1 MSNIIQD
8 SGAQQEGA
16 VVASSMNPGNYRV
29 CDITGFKVDL
39 SSEKLIRA
47 NAVAAVISLL
57 LAVVAAILLVFT
69 RYQPVHLL
77 NAEWYY
83 RLVTFHGLNALIF
96 WIIFFEVAGL
106 YLGSSVFLNVRFCA
120 PKTGWVAFALMV
132 AGLVMSN
139 IVILM
144 GKADVMLTSYTPL
157 KAHPLYYLGIILFAV
172 GALIGV
178 ILFFGNLMIAR
189 RERTYGDSL
198 PLVTYGLMTAA
209 IIAVITLASG
219 ALIYVPTFLW
229 SLGLIENIDPAMYK
243 LIWWGLGH
251 SSQQINVAAMVSI
264 WYMVSFLTVGGTSI
278 NEKVSR
284 TAFVLYILF
293 ICLASAHHLLTDP
306 GVSSAWKVWNTS
318 YAMYLAVLAS
328 MIHAFA
334 VPSSYESAQRRWGYN
349 KGMFEWLSKAPWGN
363 PAFSSTI
370 LAIIGFGFIGGTTG
384 VIFGMEQTNIIV
396 HNTIAIPGHF
406 KGTVVIGTTL
416 TFMGITY
423 YLIPLIFRRKIVGMG
438 WAKWQPWLFFIGIA
452 LLSISMI
459 VLGQLGVPRRHW
471 DSTFSGGPFTY
482 NFNPAVDFFWALM
495 MLGGSI
501 AFISVLIWIGIVVVS
516 VFFGP
521 KVNGPQDMQLTMSPL
536 APPAKT
542 HKGFEAPG
550 TLLLTFI
557 FLLVFLALFFLNWKW
572 LAATWYV
579 K

>member
-1 MSNIIQD
+1 MF
-8 SGAQQEGA
+8 
-16 VVASSMNPGNYRV
+16 RT

-39 SSEKLIRA
+39 QSEKLIRY
-47 NAVAAVISLL
+47 NAVFAVISLL
-57 LAVVAAILLVFT
+57 LAAVAAILLVFT

-77 NAEWYY
+77 DAEWYY

-106 YLGSSVFLNVRFCA
+106 YFGSTVILNTRFCS
-120 PKTGWVAFALMV
+120 PKLGWLAFILMV
-132 AGLVMSN
+132 LGLLMSN
-139 IVILM
+139 TIILM

-172 GALIGV
+172 GALLAV
-178 ILFFGNLMIAR
+178 ALFFGNLMIAR
-189 RERTYGDSL
+189 REKAYGDTL
-198 PLVTYGLMTAA
+198 PLFTYGLMTAA
-209 IIAVITLASG
+209 IIAVITLATG
-219 ALIYVPTFLW
+219 ALIYIPTFLW
-229 SLGLIENIDPAMYK
+229 SLGLVENIDPAMYK

-264 WYMVSFLTVGGTSI
+264 WYMVSFLSVGGTSI

-284 TAFVLYILF
+284 TAFFLYILF

-334 VPSSYESAQRRWGYN
+334 VPSSFESAQRRWGYN
-349 KGMFEWLSKAPWGN
+349 KGLFQWLSKAPWGN
-363 PAFSSTI
+363 PAFSSII
-370 LAIIGFGFIGGTTG
+370 LAVIGFGFIGGTTG

-423 YLIPLIFRRKIVGMG
+423 YLIPLIFRRKIVGYK
-438 WAKWQPWLFFIGIA
+438 WAQWQPWLFFIGIA

-471 DSTFSGGPFTY
+471 DSSFSGGPFTH

-495 MLGGSI
+495 MLGGVI
-501 AFISVLIWIGIVVVS
+501 AFLSILIWILIVVFSVS
-516 VFFGP
+516 FGP
-521 KVNGPQDMQLTMSPL
+521 KVNGPQDMQLTVSPL
-536 APPAKT
+536 APEEKK
-542 HKGFEAPG
+542 HKGGIEAPG
-550 TLLLTFI
+550 TLVLTFI
-557 FLLVFLALFFLNWKW
+557 FLLVFIALFFLNWKW
-572 LAATWYV
+572 LAATWNV
-579 K
+579 N

>member
-1 MSNIIQD
+1 MF
-8 SGAQQEGA
+8 
-16 VVASSMNPGNYRV
+16 RT

-39 SSEKLIRA
+39 QSEKLIRY
-47 NAVAAVISLL
+47 NAVFAVISLL
-57 LAVVAAILLVFT
+57 LAAVAAILLVFT

-77 NAEWYY
+77 DAEWYY

-106 YLGSSVFLNVRFCA
+106 YFGSTVILNTRFCS
-120 PKTGWVAFALMV
+120 PKLGWLAFILMV
-132 AGLVMSN
+132 LGLLMAN
-139 IVILM
+139 TIILM

-172 GALIGV
+172 GALLAV
-178 ILFFGNLMIAR
+178 ALFFGNLMIAR
-189 RERTYGDSL
+189 REKAYGDTL
-198 PLVTYGLMTAA
+198 PLFTYGLMTAA
-209 IIAVITLASG
+209 IIAVITLATG
-219 ALIYVPTFLW
+219 ALIYIPTFLW
-229 SLGLIENIDPAMYK
+229 SLGLVENIDPAMYK

-264 WYMVSFLTVGGTSI
+264 WYMVSFLSVGGTSI

-284 TAFVLYILF
+284 TAFFLYILF

-334 VPSSYESAQRRWGYN
+334 VPSSFESAQRRWGYN
-349 KGMFEWLSKAPWGN
+349 KGLFQWLSKAPWGN
-363 PAFSSTI
+363 PAFSSII
-370 LAIIGFGFIGGTTG
+370 LAVIGFGFIGGTTG

-423 YLIPLIFRRKIVGMG
+423 YLIPLIFRRKIVGYK
-438 WAKWQPWLFFIGIA
+438 WAQWQPWLFFIGIA

-471 DSTFSGGPFTY
+471 DSSFSGGPFTH

-495 MLGGSI
+495 MLGGVI
-501 AFISVLIWIGIVVVS
+501 AFLSILIWILIVVFSVS
-516 VFFGP
+516 FGP
-521 KVNGPQDMQLTMSPL
+521 KVNGPQDMQLTVSPL
-536 APPAKT
+536 APEEKK
-542 HKGFEAPG
+542 HKGGIEAPG
-550 TLLLTFI
+550 TLVLTFI
-557 FLLVFLALFFLNWKW
+557 FLLVFIALFFLNWKW
-572 LAATWYV
+572 LAATWNV
-579 K
+579 N

>member
-1 MSNIIQD
+1 MF
-8 SGAQQEGA
+8 
-16 VVASSMNPGNYRV
+16 RT

-39 SSEKLIRA
+39 RSEKLIRY
-47 NAVAAVISLL
+47 NAVFAVISLL
-57 LAVVAAILLVFT
+57 MAVVAALLLVFT
-69 RYQPVHLL
+69 RYQPMHLL
-77 NAEWYY
+77 GAEWYY

-106 YLGSSVFLNVRFCA
+106 YFGSTVILNTRFCS
-120 PKTGWVAFALMV
+120 PKTGWWAFGLMV
-132 AGLVMSN
+132 AGLVISN
-139 IVILM
+139 IIILM

-172 GALIGV
+172 GALIAV

-189 RERTYGDSL
+189 REKTYGETM
-198 PLVTYGLMTAA
+198 PLVAYGLMTAA

-219 ALIYVPTFLW
+219 ALIYIPTFLW
-229 SLGLIENIDPAMYK
+229 SLGLIDNVDPAMYK

-264 WYMVSFLTVGGTSI
+264 WYMTSFLTVGGTSI

-284 TAFVLYILF
+284 SAFVLYILF

-334 VPSSYESAQRRWGYN
+334 VPSSFEVAQRKWGFN
-349 KGMFEWLSKAPWGN
+349 KGLFQWLAKAPWGN
-363 PAFSSTI
+363 PAFSAII

-423 YLIPLIFRRKIVGMG
+423 YLIPLIFRRKIVGFKL
-438 WAKWQPWLFFIGIA
+438 AQWQPWLFFIGIA
-452 LLSISMI
+452 MLSIGMI

-471 DSTFSGGPFTY
+471 DNTFSGGPFSH
-482 NFNPAVDFFWALM
+482 NFNPAVDFFWVIT
-495 MLGGSI
+495 MLGGVI
-501 AFISVLIWIGIVVVS
+501 AFTATLIWILIVVFS
-516 VFFGP
+516 VFWGP
-521 KVNGPQDMQLTMSPL
+521 KVNGPQDMQLTISPL
-536 APPAKT
+536 PPEGKP

-550 TLLLTFI
+550 TLVLTFL

-572 LAATWYV
+572 LAATWNV
-579 K
+579 N

>member
-1 MSNIIQD
+1 MF
-8 SGAQQEGA
+8 
-16 VVASSMNPGNYRV
+16 RT

-39 SSEKLIRA
+39 QSEKLIRY
-47 NAVAAVISLL
+47 NAVFAVISLL
-57 LAVVAAILLVFT
+57 LAVIAAVLLVFT

-106 YLGSSVFLNVRFCA
+106 YFGSTVILNTRFCA
-120 PKTGWVAFALMV
+120 PKLGWIAFLLMV
-132 AGLVMSN
+132 AGLVMAN
-139 IVILM
+139 VMILM

-157 KAHPLYYLGIILFAV
+157 KAHPLYYLGVILFAV
-172 GALIGV
+172 GALLAV

-189 RERTYGDSL
+189 KEKAYGETM

-219 ALIYVPTFLW
+219 ALIYIPTFLW
-229 SLGLIENIDPAMYK
+229 SVGLIQNIDAGMYK

-264 WYMVSFLTVGGTSI
+264 WYMTSFLVVGGTSI
-278 NEKVSR
+278 NERVSR
-284 TAFVLYILF
+284 SAFVLYILF

-334 VPSSYESAQRRWGYN
+334 VPSSFESAQRRWGYN
-349 KGMFEWLSKAPWGN
+349 KGWFEWLSKAPWGN
-363 PAFSSTI
+363 PAFSSII

-423 YLIPLIFRRKIVGMG
+423 YLIPLIFRRKIVGFG
-438 WAKWQPWLFFIGIA
+438 WAKWQPWMFFIGIA

-495 MLGGSI
+495 MLGGSL
-501 AFISVLIWIGIVVVS
+501 AFLATLIWIGIVVVS

-521 KVNGPQDMQLTMSPL
+521 KVNGKEDMQLVISPL
-536 APPAKT
+536 APAAKP

-550 TLLLTFI
+550 TLVLTMV
-557 FLLVFLALFFLNWKW
+557 FLLVFIALFFLNWKW
-572 LAATWYV
+572 LAATWNV